1 MRTYTGVI
9 LSTPCGNIAHSLWT
23 TVAPEARRGQA
34 DTGDGVPDSFV
45 HLHVHTEYSMLD
57 GAARVDDLFAEAA
70 RMGMPALAMT
80 DHGYLFGAVDFYQAG
95 RKHGVKP
102 ILGCLLAG
110 QEIITADGAKNVEDV
125 QRGDMVLTH
134 KGRFRRVLRTM
145 RRPYRGQGY
154 TVSLAGRYGRSLT
167 LTEEHPVLI
176 RTRDGLLDWKKPR
189 DIAAGRHSAHGGTEC
204 WKSWACLPRLR
215 TEWTEI
221 DILDFLPDSFMARP
235 GGGIARSYE
244 SKHRADQ
251 AWPRFPARV
260 PLDYDLGYLLGIYAA
275 EGHLLFTNG
284 HLTGGI
290 GFTFHIEEVELAGR
304 LSGLLARFGVS
315 TVRYA
320 RANRRSLAA
329 ELAAQSVP
337 LAHLLAAM
345 VGRGAKNKRVPV
357 QILNGPPEARRGF
370 LDGLLDGDGKNPARE
385 SNPTGRRDLRTASR
399 SLAWGVKALFAD
411 TGHWITVT
419 TGEEPSTLP
428 DGRHRPKRCYML
440 SYQPNRRYAGTLEDD
455 HYVYRPVSAVDPVT
469 LDTEVF
475 NFEVEED
482 NSYVSDFV
490 LHNCEAYL
498 APGSRFEKQ
507 RRDTAEPYTHLTLL
521 AASQTGYANLL
532 KLCSL
537 ASIEGYFYKPRMDRE
552 LFERYHE
559 GIIATTGCLGGE
571 VNQAILKGDPGGA
584 RRVAGELRDLFGSD
598 SYFVELHDHG
608 IPEQH
613 RVNRELIPLARDL
626 GIPLLAANDLHYT
639 RKADARP
646 HEVLLCIQTNAT
658 IADPKRFRFESEE
671 FYLKSPQEMRA
682 LFADYP
688 DACDNTLLLAE
699 RCAVELEFGNNKLP
713 RFDVP
718 ADHTLES
725 WLRHEV
731 ERGARERYG
740 DPLPGRVAERID
752 YELSVINQ
760 LGFAGYFLIVADL
773 CRHARSSGIRVGP
786 GRGSAA
792 GSCVSYCLWITDLD
806 PIGYGLMFERFL
818 NPERREMPDI
828 DMDFDERR
836 RGDMIR
842 YATEKYGEDRVAQI
856 VTFSTIKAKQAIRD
870 SARVLGFP
878 YKLGDDLAKM
888 MPPPVLG
895 KEWPLAEAFKLSAEL
910 RDARDASPD
919 NSKVLETALG
929 LEGLRRQWGVHAAAV
944 VISRDPLMEHV
955 PVMKREADGA
965 VITQYEM
972 NGVAK
977 LGLLKMDFL
986 GLRNLTVLDDTLRH
1000 LRARGIELDLG
1011 KLPTD
1016 DPETF
1021 HMLQSGDSDGVFQME
1036 SEGVRRILR
1045 QLRPDR
1051 FEDIV
1056 AVIAL
1061 YRPGPMEQ
1069 IPTYIRGKQ
1078 DPSSISY
1085 LPLMEETT
1093 ADTYGV
1099 MVYQEQIITL
1109 LQKVAGYSAGEA
1121 DIVRKAIGKKIESLM
1136 RKEEPRFLAGCR
1148 ERGLSDDEAR
1158 NLWRLIQPFAGYSF
1172 NRAHAA
1178 GYALISWQTAYLK
1191 AHHPVEYMAALLTS
1205 VKDDKDAR
1213 PKYLGTCRRMG
1224 ITVLPPDINDSDA
1237 DFTPAAVADGGA
1249 LAADEVPRAIRYGLS
1264 AVRNVGEQVVE
1275 AITVARRSKGRFT
1288 GFFDFCDKVDAGVL
1302 NKRVVES
1309 LIKAGAFDSFDHSR
1323 KGLLEIHDR
1332 HIDDVLARKR
1342 AEAAGQFSLFGGPG
1356 DGADQA
1362 VAQPLPA
1369 IGGEDWDKT
1378 QRLAFEKE
1386 MLGQYVSDHPL
1397 LGLEHVL
1404 ERESDASLSSL
1415 AERSDGA
1422 VVTVAGILAK
1432 LIKKFTKGGET
1443 YVVAELEDLDGGAE
1457 CIFFPRVYQQH
1468 QSLLVQDTVVV
1479 VKARVDGRDETPKLV
1494 ALEVRPPNLGEP
1506 GARPVVLELEARNC
1520 DGSIVSR
1527 LKRILGSHRGKS
1539 PVQLQIRGAHSTMVV
1554 QLGDEFRVDPRNG
1567 LYAEIKAE
1575 LGPDALVI

>member
-1 MRTYTGVI
+1 MAAEDLDG
-9 LSTPCGNIAHSLWT
+9 P
-23 TVAPEARRGQA
+23 A

-95 RKHGVKP
+95 KKHGVKP
-102 ILGCLLAG
+102 I
-110 QEIITADGAKNVEDV
+110 I
-125 QRGDMVLTH
+125 
-134 KGRFRRVLRTM
+134 
-145 RRPYRGQGY
+145 
-154 TVSLAGRYGRSLT
+154 
-167 LTEEHPVLI
+167 
-176 RTRDGLLDWKKPR
+176 
-189 DIAAGRHSAHGGTEC
+189 
-204 WKSWACLPRLR
+204 
-215 TEWTEI
+215 
-221 DILDFLPDSFMARP
+221 
-235 GGGIARSYE
+235 GI
-244 SKHRADQ
+244 
-251 AWPRFPARV
+251 
-260 PLDYDLGYLLGIYAA
+260 
-275 EGHLLFTNG
+275 EG
-284 HLTGGI
+284 
-290 GFTFHIEEVELAGR
+290 
-304 LSGLLARFGVS
+304 
-315 TVRYA
+315 
-320 RANRRSLAA
+320 
-329 ELAAQSVP
+329 
-337 LAHLLAAM
+337 
-345 VGRGAKNKRVPV
+345 
-357 QILNGPPEARRGF
+357 
-370 LDGLLDGDGKNPARE
+370 
-385 SNPTGRRDLRTASR
+385 
-399 SLAWGVKALFAD
+399 
-411 TGHWITVT
+411 
-419 TGEEPSTLP
+419 
-428 DGRHRPKRCYML
+428 
-440 SYQPNRRYAGTLEDD
+440 
-455 HYVYRPVSAVDPVT
+455 
-469 LDTEVF
+469 
-475 NFEVEED
+475 
-482 NSYVSDFV
+482 
-490 LHNCEAYL
+490 YL
-498 APGSRFEKQ
+498 APGSRYEKQ

-521 AASQTGYANLL
+521 AANQTGYANLL
-532 KLCSL
+532 KLVSL
-537 ASIEGYFYKPRMDRE
+537 ASTEGYFYKPRMDRE
-552 LFERYHE
+552 LFDRYHE

-571 VNQAILKGDPGGA
+571 VNQAILKDDLHRA
-584 RRVAGELRDLFGSD
+584 RRVAAELRDLFGPD
-598 SYFVELHDHG
+598 GYFVELHDHG
-608 IPEQH
+608 IKDQQ
-613 RVNRELIPLARDL
+613 RVNQELVPLAKDL

-639 RKADARP
+639 HKQDAGA
-646 HEVLLCIQTNAT
+646 HGVLLCIQTGGT
-658 IADPKRFRFESEE
+658 LADPKRFKFEGDQY
-671 FYLKSPQEMRA
+671 YLKSPAQMRA
-682 LFADYP
+682 LFPAEDFP
-688 DACDNTLLLAE
+688 DACDNTLLVAE
-699 RCAVELEFGNNKLP
+699 RCDVDLEFGDNKLP

-718 ADHTLES
+718 AGHTLES

-731 ERGARERYG
+731 ARGAGERYG
-740 DPLPGRVAERID
+740 DPLPEGARRRID
-752 YELSVINQ
+752 YELSVIGQ

-773 CRHARSSGIRVGP
+773 CRHAREHGIRVGP

-792 GSCVSYCLWITDLD
+792 GSCVSYCLRITDLD
-806 PIGYGLMFERFL
+806 PIAYGLMFERFL

-895 KEWPLAEAFKLSAEL
+895 KERSLAEAYRLSTDL
-910 RDARDASPD
+910 RESRETNPDARR
-919 NSKVLETALG
+919 VLETAEG

-944 VISRDPLMEHV
+944 VISRDPLTDHV
-955 PVMKREADGA
+955 PIMKREADGA

-986 GLRNLTVLDDTLRH
+986 GLRNLTVLDDTERH
-1000 LRARGIELDLG
+1000 LRARGVDLDLSR
-1011 KLPTD
+1011 LPTD

-1021 HMLQSGDSDGVFQME
+1021 RMLQAGDSDGVFQME

-1078 DPSSISY
+1078 DPARIEY
-1085 LPLMEETT
+1085 LHPLLEEIT

-1109 LQKVAGYSAGEA
+1109 LQRVAGYSAGEA
-1121 DIVRKAIGKKIESLM
+1121 DIVRKAIGKKIEALM
-1136 RKEEPRFLAGCR
+1136 RKEEPRFLAGCKQ
-1148 ERGLSDDEAR
+1148 RGLGDEQAQT
-1158 NLWRLIQPFAGYSF
+1158 LWRLIQPFAGYSF

-1178 GYALISWQTAYLK
+1178 GYGLVAWQTAYLK

-1224 ITVLPPDINDSDA
+1224 ITVLPPDVNDSDS
-1237 DFTPAAVADGGA
+1237 DFTPVAATATAGGA
-1249 LAADEVPRAIRYGLS
+1249 AGPEPRAVRYGLS

-1275 AITVARRSKGRFT
+1275 GIVAARRNKGRFT
-1288 GFFDFCDKVDAGVL
+1288 DFFDFCDKVDASAL

-1309 LIKAGAFDSFDHSR
+1309 LVKAGAFDSFGHSR
-1323 KGLLEIHDR
+1323 KGLLEVHDK

-1342 AEAAGQFSLFGGPG
+1342 AEAAGQFSLFGGLG
-1356 DGADQA
+1356 DDGRGS

-1369 IGGEDWDKT
+1369 IGTDDWDKQ

-1404 ERESDASLSSL
+1404 EREADTSLSAL

-1432 LIKKFTKGGET
+1432 LVKKFTKRGET
-1443 YVVAELEDLDGGAE
+1443 YVVAEVEDLDGAGE
-1457 CIFFPRVYQQH
+1457 CIFFPQVYQQH
-1468 QSLLVQDTVVV
+1468 QTLLAQDAVVV
-1479 VKARVDGRDETPKLV
+1479 VKARVDGRDETPKLMALDV
-1494 ALEVRPPNLGEP
+1494 RSPNFDDPGGQAVTLELEVRRCTDTTVG
-1506 GARPVVLELEARNC
+1506 
-1520 DGSIVSR
+1520 R
-1527 LKRILGSHRGKS
+1527 LKRILGSHRGRS
-1539 PVQLQIRGAHSTMVV
+1539 PVTLRIRGTHSTMVV
-1554 QLGDEFRVDPRNG
+1554 RLGDEFRVDPRNG

-1575 LGPDALVI
+1575 FGPDALVS